1 MTVQGLFDT
10 NIRRGVR
17 SKVKATSFAENVDA
31 SYKAAVDNDL
41 MFSEENLI
49 REQTKERNQA
59 LFNAL
64 GVTPEDIYN
73 QRNLD
78 TNRQYI
84 DQSTVVQNEIVDQY
98 LEEQKKRNPNN
109 EAIQGLKNSIEV
121 RDAAIQQAIDSRNKA
136 ADVSSRATT
145 LGSVGGFL
153 GAVGG
158 SATDRVNVAT
168 MFMGA
173 GASSSILKTF
183 LTEAAIGAGTE
194 AIIQPHVADL
204 ARQTGQEYGFDNF
217 LTNVTLAGLLSGTV
231 GTGISKGKEIVG
243 KSKNIVSKLKPSD
256 AFDALANNK
265 NIPLKAR
272 EAAEHM
278 ADVARVKETSPFEL
292 KTSVDRQA
300 HIKNSQKVIDG
311 FNAGKRLDEIDF
323 EIPKGAKLKNSVDV
337 DTKISVVDEQRI
349 DTPDRVVKA
358 KDEVSLNKQTVI
370 TNDISELEAN
380 YDDLQG
386 LPLFEQELA
395 VTARIDTLKNK
406 MPALALE
413 PQQRIELRQRE
424 RADFNQ
430 LAKDKPDLQILDDD
444 GSVIKASDFAKQLE
458 AENQLEQVIKGCALG
473 AVNV

>member
-1 MTVQGLFDT
+1 MTVQGLFGT

-17 SKVKATSFAENVDA
+17 SKVEATSFAENVDA

-98 LEEQKKRNPNN
+98 LEEQKKRNPDN

-194 AIIQPHVADL
+194 AIIQPQVADW
-204 ARQTGQEYGFDNF
+204 AKQTGQEYGFDDF

-243 KSKNIVSKLKPSD
+243 KLKPSD

-265 NIPLKAR
+265 DIPLKAR

-337 DTKISVVDEQRI
+337 DAKISVVDEQRI

-358 KDEVSLNKQTVI
+358 KDEVSLSKQTPI
-370 TNDISELEAN
+370 TNDISEPKAN

-430 LAKDKPDLQILDDD
+430 LAKDEPDLQILDDD

-458 AENQLEQVIKGCALG
+458 AENQLEEVITGCALG